1 MFYDTPSSSKLTIA
15 EHEAGDVTILTLSGQ
30 ILVDDG
36 DIAIRKRVLGLVA
49 HGRVNVVLDLGGVT
63 HIDSAGFG
71 TMASKAKMLHDHN
84 GGLKLLHVPARSQRL
99 LEVMRLHTTFEMFED
114 EDAAIKSFKT

>member
-1 MFYDTPSSSKLTIA
+1 MHI
-15 EHEAGDVTILTLSGQ
+15 HRIGDVTILTLSGQ

-36 DIAIRKRVLGLVA
+36 DIAIRKRVLELVA
-49 HGRVNVVLDLGGVT
+49 HRRVHVVLDLGNVT

-84 GGLKLLHVPARSQRL
+84 GSLKLLHVPPRSMRL
-99 LEVMRLHTTFEMFED
+99 LEVMRLHTTFDIFDD
-114 EDAAIKSFKT
+114 EDAAIKSFSQA